1 MRHAVNLKNFSHLR
15 ESGGLAAPARR
26 PAKPAD
32 ARCTRPTPLIDMR
45 TSIISPA
52 YLCGTQRIRNISANP
67 LTEKPMAGSITD
79 RMRGAAMLDVAT
91 YEEVEAD
98 TTATGQ
104 AAIVVG
110 IVAICGAIGGIR
122 EGSSGVIAG
131 VLGAFISWMVW
142 AGVTFV
148 VGEKM
153 FGGTATWGE
162 LLRTLGFAQA
172 PGVLYLLGIIPVLGT
187 LVQFAVAIWIMV
199 AGVIAIRQAL
209 DFTTGKAVITAI
221 VAFLVMLVVGA
232 IMAAIFGLG
241 RAMF

>member
-1 MRHAVNLKNFSHLR
+1 M
-15 ESGGLAAPARR
+15 AR
-26 PAKPAD
+26 
-32 ARCTRPTPLIDMR
+32 
-45 TSIISPA
+45 
-52 YLCGTQRIRNISANP
+52 
-67 LTEKPMAGSITD
+67 SITD

-110 IVAICGAIGGIR
+110 IVAVCAAIGGVR
-122 EGSSGVIAG
+122 GGASGAIAG
-131 VLGAFISWMVW
+131 VLGAFFSWMIW

-187 LVQFAVAIWIMV
+187 MVQFAVAIWIMV

-221 VAFLVMLVVGA
+221 VAFLVVLVVSG
-232 IMAAIFGLG
+232 IMAGIFGLG
-241 RAMF
+241 RAIF